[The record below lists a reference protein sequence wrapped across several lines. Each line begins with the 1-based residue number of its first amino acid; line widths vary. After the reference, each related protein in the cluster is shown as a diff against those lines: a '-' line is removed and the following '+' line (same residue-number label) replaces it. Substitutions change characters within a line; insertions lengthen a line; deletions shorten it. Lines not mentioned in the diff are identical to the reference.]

1 MNQLQIFNFEENDVR
16 TLTINNE
23 PFFVGRD
30 VAEILGYSN
39 SRDALSKHV
48 DVEDKLKSPIATLG
62 QNRRMTVINESG
74 LYALIFGSKLK
85 SAKAFKRWVTSEVLP
100 SIRKTGTYMTD
111 KIAQEITNNPE
122 IITYLA
128 EQVAKINTSNNQFYN
143 QANQKLETID
153 KKIEGEYVT
162 PQDLYAINYA
172 IKVKSEKF
180 VDDAGTQLTI
190 DSVLAGD
197 IYEQAQAS
205 KKAKEQ
211 RKYDIGKVKR
221 QILVAVKKYLGMKGN
236 APNNHIKRKDVDA
249 AVQFIKNVKQSEL
262 NAS

>member
-1 MNQLQIFNFEENDVR
+1 MNQLQNFNHPQFGKLEI
-16 TLTINNE
+16 LIINGKE
-23 PFFVGRD
+23 LFPATD
-30 VAEILGYSN
+30 VAKKLGYSN
-39 SRDALSKHV
+39 ANDAVNRHCRKDGVVFHEVIDL
-48 DVEDKLKSPIATLG
+48 LG
-62 QNRRMTVINESG
+62 RKQQKKFISEGN
-74 LYALIFGSKLK
+74 LYRLITNSKLPQAEK
-85 SAKAFKRWVTSEVLP
+85 FESWVFDEVLP
-100 SIRKTGTYMTD
+100 SIRKNGIYMTD

-122 IITYLA
+122 IIHFLA
-128 EQVAKINTSNNQFYN
+128 EQVAKINASSEE
-143 QANQKLETID
+143 ANHKLETID

-249 AVQFIKNVKQSEL
+249 AVQFIKSVKQSEL